1 MWHNF
6 LASALQRSPERWYPR
21 IGCLQTSSFTCE
33 AWSFAKKWLS
43 ISRLWC
49 SESLKPIM
57 GKVIVIE
64 EGSVIFV
71 LVWLISINKDSIPP
85 YLHETV
91 LEATLM
97 KNQWTESLSAYNS
110 LFRFSSRK
118 YKFSL
123 LYFCWTNSLSNLTV

>member
-1 MWHNF
+1 MRPIYLWQYPTGPKFTWNDSDLITLLSEVRNLEGKTQWNF
-6 LASALQRSPERWYPR
+6 IFHL
-21 IGCLQTSSFTCE
+21 
-33 AWSFAKKWLS
+33 WSMIFHQKWLF
-43 ISRLWC
+43 ISRLWS

-123 LYFCWTNSLSNLTV
+123 